1 MTVDSPK
8 ADSPTVSVCIVTY
21 NCAKDIEDCLH
32 AVRRQSFPLASI
44 VVVDNAST
52 DGTRDVL
59 ARFGDEI
66 RIIPN
71 ERNSG
76 FAGGQN
82 QAIAASAPSDY
93 VLVLN
98 PDVLLEPDYVAE
110 IVAAMERDPRIGSAT
125 GMLVRADRP
134 DVMDSAGLVL
144 RPDRNAAD
152 LAAGEPATDWTS
164 LREIFGV
171 SGAAAVYRRAMIE
184 DISDGGQFFDEDFF
198 AYKEDVDVAWRA
210 RHLGW
215 TSVYVPSARALHRR
229 GWKPGG
235 RRSVPLFV
243 RRHSYQNRF
252 FVLIKNEPA
261 GPHLFLLLPRLL
273 LVEAAKLGYILL
285 FEPGLLACWP
295 RIVKMLPAMLAK
307 RRRLFGRALS
317 KRRGI

>member
-1 MTVDSPK
+1 MASNNSNAPK
-8 ADSPTVSVCIVTY
+8 VSVCIVTY
-21 NCAKDIEDCLH
+21 NSAQDIEDCLH
-32 AVRRQSFPLASI
+32 AVQRQSFPLASI

-52 DGTRDVL
+52 DGTREVL
-59 ARFGDEI
+59 ARCGDGI
-66 RIIPN
+66 RLILN
-71 ERNSG
+71 ERNNG

-98 PDVLLEPDYVAE
+98 PDVSLDPDYIAE
-110 IVAAMERDPRIGSAT
+110 IVAIMERDPRIGSAA

-134 DVMDSAGLVL
+134 DTMDSAGLVL
-144 RPDRNAAD
+144 RQDRNAAD
-152 LAAGEPATDWTS
+152 LAAGEPTADWTS
-164 LREIFGV
+164 PREIFGV

-184 DISDGGQFFDEDFF
+184 DVTDGGQFFDEDFF

-215 TSVYVPSARALHRR
+215 TAVYVPSARAVHRR

-235 RRSVPLFV
+235 RRAVPIFV

-252 FVLIKNEPA
+252 FTVIKNEPA

-273 LVEAAKLGYILL
+273 LIEAAKLCYILL

-295 RIVKMLPAMLAK
+295 RILKLLPAMLGK
-307 RRRLFGRALS
+307 RRRLLKRAVS
-317 KRRGI
+317 KRGGI

>member
-1 MTVDSPK
+1 MMDSSK
-8 ADSPTVSVCIVTY
+8 AGTSTVSVCIVTY
-21 NCAKDIEDCLH
+21 NSDSDIGDCLQ

-44 VVVDNAST
+44 VIVDNAST

-59 ARFGDEI
+59 ARIGDDV
-66 RIIPN
+66 RIILN
-71 ERNSG
+71 ERNNG

-98 PDVLLEPDYVAE
+98 PDVSLDPDYIAE
-110 IVAAMERDPRIGSAT
+110 IVAVMERDPCIGSAT
-125 GMLVRADRP
+125 GMLVRADRG
-134 DVMDSAGLVL
+134 DIMDSAGLVL
-144 RPDRNAAD
+144 RPDHNATD
-152 LAAGEPATDWTS
+152 LASGEPASEWTS
-164 LREIFGV
+164 PHEIFGV
-171 SGAAAVYRRAMIE
+171 SGAAAVYRRAMIDE
-184 DISDGGQFFDEDFF
+184 ISDDGQFFDEDFF

-215 TSVYVPSARALHRR
+215 KAVYVPAARAVHRR

-252 FVLIKNEPA
+252 FTLIKNEPA
-261 GPHLFLLLPRLL
+261 GPHLFLLIPRLL
-273 LVEAAKLGYILL
+273 LVEAAKLVYILL

-295 RIVKMLPAMLAK
+295 RIVKMLPAMLDK
-307 RRRLFGRALS
+307 RRRLFRRALS
-317 KRRGI
+317 KRGGI

>member
-1 MTVDSPK
+1 MVKSRRAGVP
-8 ADSPTVSVCIVTY
+8 AVSVCIVTW
-21 NCAKDIEDCLH
+21 NSARDIGDCLN
-32 AVRRQSFPLASI
+32 AVFGQSFPIASI

-52 DGTRDVL
+52 DETLDVL
-59 ARFGDEI
+59 ARFQDRI
-66 RIIPN
+66 RIIRN
-71 ERNSG
+71 ERNNG

-98 PDVLLEPDYVAE
+98 PDVLLDPDYVAE
-110 IVAAMERDPRIGSAT
+110 IVAVMERDPRIGSAA

-134 DVMDSAGLVL
+134 DIMDSAGLAL
-144 RPDRNAAD
+144 RPDRNAVD
-152 LAAGEPATDWTS
+152 LAAGEPAADWTS
-164 LREIFGV
+164 PREVFGV
-171 SGAAAVYRRAMIE
+171 SGAAAVYRRAMIGE
-184 DISDGGQFFDEDFF
+184 ISDGGQFFDEDFF
-198 AYKEDVDVAWRA
+198 AYKEDVDAAWRA

-215 TSVYVPSARALHRR
+215 TAVYVPSARAVHRR

-252 FVLIKNEPA
+252 FTLIKNEPA

-273 LVEAAKLGYILL
+273 FVEAAKLGYILL

-295 RIVKMLPAMLAK
+295 RIFRMLPVMLEK
-307 RRRLFGRALS
+307 RRRLFGRAAS
-317 KRRGI
+317 KRAGN

>member
-1 MTVDSPK
+1 MMGSRK
-8 ADSPTVSVCIVTY
+8 SGSPTVSVCIVTY
-21 NCAKDIEDCLH
+21 NSAKDIEDCLY
-32 AVRRQSFPLASI
+32 ALRKQSFPLASI

-59 ARFGDEI
+59 ARFDDI
-66 RIIPN
+66 RLILN
-71 ERNSG
+71 ERNNG

-98 PDVLLEPDYVAE
+98 PDVSLDPEYIAE
-110 IVAAMERDPRIGSAT
+110 IVAVMERDPRIGSAT
-125 GMLVRADRP
+125 GMLVRADSP
-134 DVMDSAGLVL
+134 ETMDSAGLVL

-152 LAAGEPATDWTS
+152 LAAGEPVAAWTS
-164 LREIFGV
+164 PREIFGV
-171 SGAAAVYRRAMIE
+171 SGAAAMYRRAMIE
-184 DISDGGQFFDEDFF
+184 DVSDGGQFFDEDFF

-210 RHLGW
+210 CHLGW
-215 TSVYVPSARALHRR
+215 TAVYVPSARAVHRR

-252 FVLIKNEPA
+252 FTLIKNEPA
-261 GPHLFLLLPRLL
+261 GPHLFLLLPRLA
-273 LVEAAKLGYILL
+273 VIEAAKLGYILL

-295 RIVKMLPAMLAK
+295 RIMKLLPAMLGK
-307 RRRLFGRALS
+307 RRRLFRRKMS
-317 KRRGI
+317 KCGGI

>member
-1 MTVDSPK
+1 MASNNSNAPK
-8 ADSPTVSVCIVTY
+8 VSVCIVTY
-21 NCAKDIEDCLH
+21 NSAQDIEDCLH
-32 AVRRQSFPLASI
+32 AVQRQSFPLASI

-52 DGTRDVL
+52 DGTREVL
-59 ARFGDEI
+59 ARCGDGI
-66 RIIPN
+66 RLILN
-71 ERNSG
+71 ERNNG

-98 PDVLLEPDYVAE
+98 PDVSLDPDYIAE
-110 IVAAMERDPRIGSAT
+110 IVAIMERDPRIGSAA

-134 DVMDSAGLVL
+134 DTMDSAGLVL
-144 RPDRNAAD
+144 RQDRNAAD
-152 LAAGEPATDWTS
+152 LAAGEPTADWTS
-164 LREIFGV
+164 PREIFGV

-184 DISDGGQFFDEDFF
+184 DVSDGGQFFDEDFF

-215 TSVYVPSARALHRR
+215 TAVYVPSARAVHRR

-235 RRSVPLFV
+235 RRAVPIFV

-252 FVLIKNEPA
+252 FTVIKNEPA

-273 LVEAAKLGYILL
+273 LIEAAKLCYILL

-295 RIVKMLPAMLAK
+295 RILKLLPAMLGK
-307 RRRLFGRALS
+307 RRRLLKRAVS
-317 KRRGI
+317 KRGGI